1 MKHDSIKIRSTEN
14 VLIISAN
21 TDIGGRKDFPT
32 ITQKTA
38 EKRVKDI
45 HDICKGAANYQ
56 GTSLQLEE
64 IDWYDSVDS
73 FQVPCA
79 SISKGD
85 RKVSDDSE
93 YSNTL
98 PKGWEQFITI
108 RHKATIRNARPLEDA
123 MKALGVYGIDVK
135 DIQKMLKKN
144 NGVAY
149 IAKEEIEPDRWGT
162 EQFGDIKVLAECN
175 Y

>member
-1 MKHDSIKIRSTEN
+1 MNHDTIKIRSN
-14 VLIISAN
+14 DQVLVISAN
-21 TDIGGRKDFPT
+21 TEIGGRKDFPN

-38 EKRVKDI
+38 ESIVKKI
-45 HDICKGAANYQ
+45 HDLCKGAANYV
-56 GTSLQLEE
+56 GTDLQLDE
-64 IDWYDSVDS
+64 IDWYESVDS

-85 RKVSDDSE
+85 RKVSDDSDH
-93 YSNTL
+93 SNTL
-98 PKGWEQFITI
+98 PKGWEQCITI
-108 RHKATIRNARPLEDA
+108 RHKSTIRNARPLEDA

-162 EQFGDIKVLAECN
+162 ELFGDIKVLAECN

>member
-1 MKHDSIKIRSTEN
+1 MQHDTIKIRSN
-14 VLIISAN
+14 DKVLVISAN
-21 TDIGGRKDFPT
+21 TEIGGRKDFPN
-32 ITQKTA
+32 ITQKSA
-38 EKRVKDI
+38 EKKVKDI
-45 HDICKGAANYQ
+45 HDICKGAANYV
-56 GTSLQLEE
+56 GTYLQLDE
-64 IDWYDSVDS
+64 IDCYDSVDS
-73 FQVPCA
+73 FQVPSA

-85 RKVSDDSE
+85 RKVSDDSS

-98 PKGWEQFITI
+98 PKGWVQCITI

-123 MKALGVYGIDVK
+123 LKALGVRGIDVK

-144 NGVAY
+144 GGVAY
-149 IAKEEIEPDRWGT
+149 IAKEEIEPDKWGT